1 MRSSFVFLLFFV
13 VCALSTTV
21 AVAQDS
27 IVLPQKKQL
36 PEVSLAAPQKPA
48 PLPVLPVA
56 NEDTDLAG
64 EPSPARPEAKHGL
77 SVRPASAPGI
87 PPAPSKSAS
96 VTRPSVAKRVPA
108 EDLEEEKITPG
119 MTLAP
124 PMVVLPEVTTTVQ
137 LSASDLNRVICP
149 DGDIKEA
156 ITSDEK
162 GLMIKITGKDAFL
175 KFKVGKRSDGK
186 LSYSTT
192 PTEIYMVC
200 GGSTYSMIA
209 FPGRMPSQTIKLSSG
224 MESRVKENQ
233 SLYAGLPF
241 EKRVMRAIK
250 EVYTDNIPES
260 YTVTRLNQVDVS
272 WKGLIVTM
280 KRDVDIEGEG
290 MRIKEYH
297 VVLKPGQ
304 RPMKL
309 SEKMFLRKEFA
320 LNPIAVSIDKHNLKP
335 GEVSR
340 LFIVEQR
347 PDRPLGSTGFGL
359 SAADGEFAPSS
370 AAPAE
375 TPQAKPPQAGVAS
388 SLSGR
393 PGAVP
398 KGVR

>member
-1 MRSSFVFLLFFV
+1 MRSRFLAVLSLV
-13 VCALSTTV
+13 ACALPV
-21 AVAQDS
+21 AALAQEG
-27 IVLPQKKQL
+27 IVLPQKKNL
-36 PEVSLAAPQKPA
+36 PEVSLVAPQNAVPLPKLPA
-48 PLPVLPVA
+48 PDEGDQADQAGETTPAPPVA
-56 NEDTDLAG
+56 PRNLAI
-64 EPSPARPEAKHGL
+64 RQTQN
-77 SVRPASAPGI
+77 PGI
-87 PPAPSKSAS
+87 PPAPAAA
-96 VTRPSVAKRVPA
+96 RQSVAKLVPSD
-108 EDLEEEKITPG
+108 EPEETRKVVPG

-124 PMVVLPEVTTTVQ
+124 PVVVLPEVTTTVE

-175 KFKVGKRSDGK
+175 KYKVGKRSDGK

-233 SLYAGLPF
+233 ALYAGLPF

-260 YTVTRLNQVDVS
+260 YTVAKMNQVDVS
-272 WKGLIVTM
+272 WKGLTVTM

-290 MRIKEYH
+290 MRVKEYH
-297 VVLKPGQ
+297 ITLKPGQ
-304 RPMKL
+304 RPLKL
-309 SEKMFLRKEFA
+309 SEKMFIRKEFA

-347 PDRPLGSTGFGL
+347 PDRPLGAAGFGL
-359 SAADGEFAPSS
+359 STVDAGDYIAPGASQS
-370 AAPAE
+370 GA
-375 TPQAKPPQAGVAS
+375 QQQKPPQAGVAS
-388 SLSGR
+388 SLGGR
-393 PGAVP
+393 IPGATP
-398 KGVR
+398 KGVK